1 MKEWKGLVAFISCI
15 ERPLLLFIMKR
26 ALRRDVVDLH
36 KVALQEGGLVNIDGD
51 MVEFLV
57 TQRKQPNYFQT
68 CGGFCEVC

>member
-1 MKEWKGLVAFISCI
+1 MSCI
-15 ERPLLLFIMKR
+15 GHPLLLFIMYR
-26 ALRRDVVDLH
+26 ALRDVVDLH